1 MCACEMKVQLN
12 KEFLD
17 TRSGIRIGD
26 RSGSNPPIS
35 ISTTDGF
42 CSCEGFIEPFE
53 EEVRVEMFAGAE
65 GRVRSNDADNC
76 VLGRSGLLYRT
87 RKSGKMHQVSHTHRL

>member
-1 MCACEMKVQLN
+1 MNVCACEMKVGVS

-26 RSGSNPPIS
+26 RSGSSSPIS

-42 CSCEGFIEPFE
+42 CSCEGFVEPFE
-53 EEVRVEMFAGAE
+53 GVRVEMFAGAE
-65 GRVRSNDADNC
+65 G
-76 VLGRSGLLYRT
+76 
-87 RKSGKMHQVSHTHRL
+87 